1 VFFHS
6 LSVFMFTVYCLMDPC
21 GLISNKEDEEEEE
34 DTMDDNE
41 GVLTF
46 VVGLINIQNISLYT
60 C

>member
-1 VFFHS
+1 
-6 LSVFMFTVYCLMDPC
+6 MDPC